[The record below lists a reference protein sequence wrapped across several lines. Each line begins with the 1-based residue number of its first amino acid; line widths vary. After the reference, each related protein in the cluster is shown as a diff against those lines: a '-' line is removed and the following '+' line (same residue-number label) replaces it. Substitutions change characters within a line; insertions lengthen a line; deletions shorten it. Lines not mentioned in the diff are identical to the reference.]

1 MRQFPADRAGLIQ
14 MLVLGALL
22 IFYLF
27 MQRFIIDG
35 VMSGSVKG

>member
-1 MRQFPADRAGLIQ
+1 
-14 MLVLGALL
+14 MLVLGALPLL

-27 MQRFIIDG
+27 MQRYIIGG